1 MEVSAVF
8 TGGWESKDVNE
19 VLSAH
24 YCTFLTLNN
33 LAVGIKEYLFDELSS
48 FERFILWIVLRA
60 LLLLEP
66 EFSGNESLFADVSF
80 FVRCKSELYSLLLC
94 WDWRLKQDKVGYQL
108 SIVNE
113 ACRFWVHVPN
123 HLHILA
129 HFFLLEHLGQSSSLS
144 LETLRVVLAGPE
156 VLVEELDINLVI
168 FACFEIFE
176 ELKFIGWASKLW
188 NTEAA
193 GSYLFKRWVLGR
205 GRSDI
210 V

>member
-1 MEVSAVF
+1 LFYGRKYEVVEVSAVF

-94 WDWRLKQDKVGYQL
+94 WD
-108 SIVNE
+108 
-113 ACRFWVHVPN
+113 
-123 HLHILA
+123 
-129 HFFLLEHLGQSSSLS
+129 
-144 LETLRVVLAGPE
+144 
-156 VLVEELDINLVI
+156 
-168 FACFEIFE
+168 
-176 ELKFIGWASKLW
+176 
-188 NTEAA
+188 
-193 GSYLFKRWVLGR
+193 
-205 GRSDI
+205 
-210 V
+210 